1 MANCKYCGEA
11 TPSDIL
17 SKYSGYCKVC
27 DDLHQLSS
35 NPYSVWNNW
44 TAIGFILCLN
54 GFIGGYILNWFEFA
68 NSSEQNTFTLAF
80 GLLGLAIIIIGI
92 VKSLLRVME
101 INNKDG

>member
-17 SKYSGYCKVC
+17 SKYSVYCKVC

-68 NSSEQNTFTLAF
+68 NSSEQNTFTLSF
-80 GLLGLAIIIIGI
+80 GFIGI
-92 VKSLLRVME
+92 SLIVTGIAITLLNVMK
-101 INNKDG
+101 NKN